1 MDTIATANDATLL
14 ESKIIDTE
22 RKVQKM
28 SITYAQMRRKID
40 NMSGHELKQKAV
52 VYDARSDEFREVT
65 LFYTSDDLEWPMN
78 EEEESEDSRPY
89 MEVK

>member
-1 MDTIATANDATLL
+1 
-14 ESKIIDTE
+14 
-22 RKVQKM
+22 M
-28 SITYAQMRRKID
+28 SITYAQMLRKID

-52 VYDARSDEFREVT
+52 VYDCRTDEFREVT
-65 LFYTSDDLEWPMN
+65 LFYTRDDLEWPMN

>member
-1 MDTIATANDATLL
+1 
-14 ESKIIDTE
+14 
-22 RKVQKM
+22 M

-52 VYDARSDEFREVT
+52 VYDCRTDEFREVT
-65 LFYTSDDLEWPMN
+65 LFYTRDDLEWPMN

>member
-1 MDTIATANDATLL
+1 MA
-14 ESKIIDTE
+14 
-22 RKVQKM
+22 
-28 SITYAQMRRKID
+28 ITYAQMLRKIN

-52 VYDARSDEFREVT
+52 IYDARIDEFREVDF
-65 LFYTSDDLEWPMN
+65 LFSRDDLEWPLN